1 MKLKFQDKF
10 YNIIDHN
17 KCPSNEKKN
26 QKCIL
31 RKSYFHQI
39 QPNHN
44 TVFSSS
50 IIGEDYLSTLL
61 YFTIIASCQLQHLQR
76 NYPLFTKILLIGTA
90 SIVAI
95 VHGNIV

>member
-17 KCPSNEKKN
+17 KCPSSEKQN

-39 QPNHN
+39 QPINILCKECERLKSLEDKWMCRLGTLN
-44 TVFSSS
+44 TNKFGLNSRD
-50 IIGEDYLSTLL
+50 E
-61 YFTIIASCQLQHLQR
+61 
-76 NYPLFTKILLIGTA
+76 
-90 SIVAI
+90 IVSRSR
-95 VHGNIV
+95 VNVRLNRDGGV

>member
-1 MKLKFQDKF
+1 MEML
-10 YNIIDHN
+10 NINRDEDSH
-17 KCPSNEKKN
+17 
-26 QKCIL
+26 
-31 RKSYFHQI
+31 FHLSATSPEALGNGQ
-39 QPNHN
+39 NHN